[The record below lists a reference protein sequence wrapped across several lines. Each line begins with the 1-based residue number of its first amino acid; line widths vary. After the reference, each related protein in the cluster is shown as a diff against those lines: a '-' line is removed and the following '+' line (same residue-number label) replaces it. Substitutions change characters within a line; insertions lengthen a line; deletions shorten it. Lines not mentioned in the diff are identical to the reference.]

1 MMSRLTLHIACLLF
15 LLPHAALAGDWA
27 GATKINI
34 NAAAA
39 GIELKEDLA
48 QVPVLVRLH
57 TGNFA
62 HFLDVKEDG
71 SDLRFFA
78 ADGKTA
84 LPYQIEKFDSLN
96 ELALIWV
103 QLPKLAAGKTDHLWM
118 KYGNPNSAPTQD
130 AKAVY
135 DANS

>member
-1 MMSRLTLHIACLLF
+1 MMSRLTLLIACLFF
-15 LLPHAALAGDWA
+15 LLPHAASAGDWA

-39 GIELKEDLA
+39 GSELKEDLV
-48 QVPVLVRLH
+48 QVPVLIRLH

-62 HFLDVKEDG
+62 HFLDVKEDA

-78 ADGKTA
+78 ADEETP
-84 LPYQIEKFDSLN
+84 LPHHVEKFDALN

-103 QLPKLAAGKTDHLWM
+103 QLPKLSSKPDAIWM
-118 KYGNPNSAPTQD
+118 KYGNPQA
-130 AKAVY
+130 A
-135 DANS
+135 